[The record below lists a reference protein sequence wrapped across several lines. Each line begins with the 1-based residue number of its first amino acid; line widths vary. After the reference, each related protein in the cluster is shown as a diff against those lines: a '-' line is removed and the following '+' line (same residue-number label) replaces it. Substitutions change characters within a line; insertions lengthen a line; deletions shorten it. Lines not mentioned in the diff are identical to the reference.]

1 MFSPIHRRPI
11 ELLGEMRFTQN
22 TVDGVMRNTFS
33 GMSKASSINS
43 MIMYDKKNSLVVPIT
58 NGMNNEQLFNSA
70 YRRPRDLSRK
80 GAELSVDYGQIPFLR
95 TPNPK
100 SNGKRRRAKTMIK
113 QMWNQIRA
121 L

>member
-1 MFSPIHRRPI
+1 MFSPVHRRPI
-11 ELLGEMRFTQN
+11 ELLGDMRFTQN
-22 TVDGVMRNTFS
+22 TADGVMRNTFS

-80 GAELSVDYGQIPFLR
+80 GAELSVDYG
-95 TPNPK
+95 
-100 SNGKRRRAKTMIK
+100 
-113 QMWNQIRA
+113 
-121 L
+121 